1 MNPLELFWILL
12 KAALFST
19 SGTGNLPILHD
30 ELLARGWATEHDFA
44 EALAIGQITPGPTGL
59 WVISLGYLLDGPRG
73 SLLALI
79 ATAIPPVAVLLVHG
93 LYTRYGA
100 HPATQGFVRGLT
112 LAVAGIFAVVLVNI
126 MQGAGI
132 DIRSIGIAACA
143 LALSATRRIPVPAI
157 LALAGVAGVALY

>member
-1 MNPLELFWILL
+1 MNAIILFWLLL

-30 ELLARGWATEHDFA
+30 DLLARGWATEHDFA

-73 SLLALI
+73 SFLALV
-79 ATAIPPVAVLLVHG
+79 ASAIPPVAALGVHA
-93 LYTRYGA
+93 LYNRYGA

-112 LAVAGIFAVVLVNI
+112 LAVAGIFAIVLLHI

-132 DIRSIGIAACA
+132 DIRSVGIALCA
-143 LALSATRRIPVPAI
+143 LALGATRRIPVPAI
-157 LALAGVAGVALY
+157 LILAGIAGVVLY